1 MNGNTGRSALE
12 SLESLELLESL
23 EMRVHP
29 QCSIKMII
37 HADSKFCPSEK
48 LWY

>member
-12 SLESLELLESL
+12 SLESLESL

>member
-12 SLESLELLESL
+12 SLESLESL
-23 EMRVHP
+23 AMRVHP

>member
-12 SLESLELLESL
+12 SLESLESL

-37 HADSKFCPSEK
+37 HADSKLCPSEK